1 MAWGFS
7 TASRFG
13 RSMPKGIVILN
24 DGLGP
29 NKGDQAILQAM
40 LTTLV
45 PLIRDA
51 EVSVLPY
58 SWKIKNLW
66 SYFRTIK
73 RSDLLILGGGQALHD
88 QTSPSFTLLVLS
100 KVALACLLK
109 KRVMAYG
116 IGVGPLKTGIG
127 RWVTRQIV
135 NRFETVTVREP
146 ASKRELEEVG
156 VNRPPI
162 VVTADASFLL
172 DPALRERVEEILM
185 EEGLAQV
192 PRPLIAI
199 APRRWFHYHHSLIPV
214 RYKARLWGSM
224 RGQEEFKGL
233 ERTLAR
239 VADRLISEAGGSILF
254 IPMRGSQGGTDPGQD
269 DDQVASEI
277 LGLMKWRKGARILAH
292 DYPPSEMKGVLG
304 RMDLI
309 LGMRMH
315 SLLLGGAM
323 GVPGVGIGITS
334 KFKPLFEMMGQGAY
348 LIDLQDLREDL
359 LFERIQTGLS
369 EREKIAKELR
379 IQAERLRLQA
389 GINNDVVLRLLGQ
402 GRET

>member
-1 MAWGFS
+1 
-7 TASRFG
+7 
-13 RSMPKGIVILN
+13 MPKGIVILN

-40 LTTLV
+40 VTTLV
-45 PLIRDA
+45 PRIPDA
-51 EVSVLPY
+51 KVSVLPY
-58 SWKIKNLW
+58 SWKFRKLW

-73 RSDLLILGGGQALHD
+73 QSDLLILGGGQVLHD

-100 KVALACLLK
+100 KVVLACLLK
-109 KRVMAYG
+109 KRMMAYG

-172 DPALRERVEEILM
+172 DPAPRERVEEILR
-185 EEGLAQV
+185 EEGLTEV

-224 RGQEEFKGL
+224 RGEEEFKGL
-233 ERTLAR
+233 EETLAR

-254 IPMRGSQGGTDPGQD
+254 VPMRRSQGGTDPGQD
-269 DDQVASEI
+269 DDRVAEEI

-292 DYPPSEMKGVLG
+292 DYPPSQMKGVLG

-309 LGMRMH
+309 VGMRMH

-323 GVPGVGIGITS
+323 GVPGVGIGISS
-334 KFKPLFEMMGQGAY
+334 KFRPLFEMMGQGAY

-359 LFERIQTGLS
+359 LFERIQAVLS
-369 EREKIAKELR
+369 EREEIGKGLLIE
-379 IQAERLRLQA
+379 AERLRFRA
-389 GINNDVVLRLLGQ
+389 GINNDVVLRMLGQ